1 MPLSANAQGTCRL
14 TEDFG
19 ALRSHQTITRIG
31 LLNSSSCRFDGVRY
45 YASYDFQLSGAGEIR
60 LRLNSS
66 DFSERIALNTD
77 SREFLAS
84 ADARAGWGVELVRTL
99 PAGRY
104 RMLAVS
110 NQNER
115 AGSYTLTI
123 RTGQLAPPP
132 SLPPIPGL
140 RIALGV
146 EGNPDGTAIVSDGT
160 LFAVTAALVYEGANQ
175 GPHSVSDITL
185 RIAGPYEWEFW
196 SERNSGRTAKV
207 PGQLAHCAAA
217 GGQVRCP
224 LDLTAN
230 GQKAAITIP
239 IGTPAGLFTISA
251 SASVRGAT
259 VGDSLAVTVAPTPPV
274 GVGETTESN
283 ASAETVS
290 GRVIARV
297 LPLPDGHR
305 GGRYRIEFGFLSAE
319 VLASGTDRSAVV
331 DANPHLLPSARY
343 LTEAELLARSQA
355 DNRRWLRS
363 SPIEVLPLEDDDA
376 GLSGEP
382 LLTGRVIAR
391 WNPTRGGTFRVEFG
405 FLPDSAFAAAGDDT
419 QRAAE
424 LYAELLP
431 ESRYLTQSTIDRELR
446 RDQPRW
452 LASSELVLASE

>member
-1 MPLSANAQGTCRL
+1 MSLPASAQGTCRL

-19 ALRSHQTITRIG
+19 ALRSHQTITHVG
-31 LLNSSSCRFDGVRY
+31 LLNSSSCRLDGVRY
-45 YASYDFQLSGAGEIR
+45 YDYFDFQLTGAGEVRIS
-60 LRLNSS
+60 LISW
-66 DFSERIALNTD
+66 DFSEQVALNTA
-77 SREFLAS
+77 SGELLAWRNLNS
-84 ADARAGWGVELVRTL
+84 PLVRML
-99 PAGRY
+99 PAGHY
-104 RMLAVS
+104 RVLAIS

-123 RTGQLAPPP
+123 RMGQLAPPDP
-132 SLPPIPGL
+132 VPGL

-146 EGNPDGTAIVSDGT
+146 EGNPDGTATVSDGT
-160 LFAVTAALVYEGANQ
+160 LFAVTAALVHEGANQ

-207 PGQLAHCAAA
+207 PGQLAHCAAE

-239 IGTPAGLFTISA
+239 RGTPAGSSFTISA
-251 SASVRGAT
+251 SALVRGAT
-259 VGDSLAVTVAPTPPV
+259 VTDSLTVTVAPTPPV

-283 ASAETVS
+283 ARAEAVS

-319 VLASGTDRSAVV
+319 VLTSGSDRDSAVE
-331 DANPHLLPSARY
+331 ANTHLLPSARY

-355 DNRRWLRS
+355 DNHRWLRS

-391 WNPTRGGTFRVEFG
+391 WNPTAGGTLRVEFG
-405 FLPDSAFAAAGDDT
+405 FLPTWAFTAAGDDT

-452 LASSELVLASE
+452 LASSELLLASE